1 VKKILIAVSAVTVLA
16 ACGSGEGQVG
26 ATTCV
31 GLRALESTA
40 SAVIDDAASTIQV
53 GDAKAALN
61 TLEAAYDQFSADL
74 RQAAPAVSKQFEAAE
89 QRLQDALAT
98 VPDSKTLSQ
107 AGAEA
112 DQARKELRQTY
123 KALVTAAGC

>member
-1 VKKILIAVSAVTVLA
+1 MKKILIAVSAVTVLA

-61 TLEAAYDQFSADL
+61 TLEAAYDQFAADL
-74 RQAAPAVSKQFEAAE
+74 KQAAPAVSKQFEAAE